1 MQKVTVSRFGFAV
14 FLIAVFV
21 LSGSAWGQGSAYP
34 RKSVTFVCA
43 VSAGAAADLTA
54 RALVE
59 AVKPFFSRPIGVV
72 DKPGGAGSVGTAE
85 VVMSAPDGYT
95 IGQGYGPAVCL
106 QPYLNKDLPYKG
118 PVDIQPIISMGAA
131 PIVIA
136 CRSDAPWKTLKDMVA
151 YAKANPG
158 KIRGGS
164 AGIGSISHIMLEE
177 LKTAAGIDITHVPF
191 AGSAPS
197 VPALLGGHIEL
208 SLANPTPFLPHV
220 QSGAMRILGV
230 YEDQRIDVFPDAPA
244 VKEIAPGVHNLDSYY
259 FIFAPKGTPK
269 NIVQILHD
277 AFLKAE
283 KTASY
288 QKWCKENGMLLDYKG
303 TDDLKK
309 VLDGDYAFYD
319 ALIKRGVKLQ

>member
-1 MQKVTVSRFGFAV
+1 MIM
-14 FLIAVFV
+14 FLLGVFV
-21 LSGSAWGQGSAYP
+21 LVGSAEAQAPAYP
-34 RKSVTFVCA
+34 RKAIKLICA

-54 RALVE
+54 RALTE
-59 AVKPFFSRPIGVV
+59 GVKPYLPQPVGVV
-72 DKPGGAGSVGTAE
+72 NKPGGAGSLGTAE
-85 VVMSAPDGYT
+85 VVQAPPDGYT

-118 PVDIQPIISMGAA
+118 PVDIQAVVSMGTA

-136 CRSDAPWKTLKDMVA
+136 SKSDAPWKTLKEMVA

-177 LKTAAGIDITHVPF
+177 LKRAAGVDITHVPF

-197 VPALLGGHIEL
+197 IPALLGGHIEI

-220 QSGAMRILGV
+220 QSGAMRALGV
-230 YEDQRIDVFPDAPA
+230 FEDKRIGVFPDTPT
-244 VKEIAPGVHNLDSYY
+244 VKELGYAVHNLGSYY

-269 NIVQILHD
+269 NAVQILYD

-283 KTASY
+283 KTDAY
-288 QKWCKENGMLLDYKG
+288 QKWCKDNGMLLDYQG
-303 TDDLKK
+303 QDDLKK
-309 VLDGDYAFYD
+309 ILDNDYAFYGD
-319 ALIKRGVKLQ
+319 LIKRGVKLK